1 MPETVDFGPWPKHRH
16 KIMAPIDNDGLWN
29 AKFDKR
35 GVDVKRKLQIPSMT
49 VRELRSYE
57 EHMDTL
63 RYQEDVLDTAYEE
76 GRAEG
81 LTKEAR
87 ELAEGRAEGIVQVAR
102 NLISLG
108 MDNVTIR
115 NATGLSDREV
125 EAIRNEAL

>member
-1 MPETVDFGPWPKHRH
+1 MSETVDFGTRIKHRH

-63 RYQEDVLDTAYEE
+63 R
-76 GRAEG
+76 
-81 LTKEAR
+81 
-87 ELAEGRAEGIVQVAR
+87 
-102 NLISLG
+102 
-108 MDNVTIR
+108 
-115 NATGLSDREV
+115 
-125 EAIRNEAL
+125 